1 MAFDRLYLD
10 VHWES
15 DVIGG
20 LLLGAIALVAA
31 TVWLDR
37 PERPRISDGAP
48 NSAVLIMVTTGGR
61 NDAERL
67 GEALVV
73 EHLAGCCSV
82 IPTVHSF
89 YYWEGQLKREHEAL
103 LLVKTVE
110 SRAAAV
116 QEYVRTHH
124 EYELP
129 EILQIAVEGGSPDY
143 LNWLADQVTQQAR

>member
-1 MAFDRLYLD
+1 VDD
-10 VHWES
+10 K
-15 DVIGG
+15 
-20 LLLGAIALVAA
+20 
-31 TVWLDR
+31 
-37 PERPRISDGAP
+37 
-48 NSAVLIMVTTGGR
+48 AVLIMVTTGGR

-82 IPTVHSF
+82 IPTVHSV

-110 SRAAAV
+110 SRSAAV

-129 EILQIAVEGGSPDY
+129 EILQIAVEGGSPAY
-143 LNWLADQVTQQAR
+143 LTWLADQVTQEAR